1 MKSSCSYS
9 STAVKEAHI
18 KGMCIALGNSVL
30 GASTHDSRA
39 HKAPDGY
46 NASLKYVVESIN
58 HHGYQG
64 QKGLLLSDCDLTAHD
79 MNYLS
84 ATMAGHNY
92 NFTVVDLSDNP
103 QLGALGVDYLVKGAD
118 GISHLQLAQT
128 ASINHAQGKP
138 MMLMG
143 KPFELPPEMLA
154 QCMQMAQT
162 INPDD
167 YTFKGLLTRSNF
179 NFQKLDLSGCN
190 IGDLGAD
197 ILGHALAKGR
207 IPSLKNIDLSGNGIS
222 PAKIKHFLDQ
232 FSQDIF
238 VVTEKSY
245 EEGKAVYKDTS
256 GKLYDMHIKSDGKD
270 AIVEF
275 ADGITGISGISAGDT
290 CPPTIREQIKACAGG
305 FAVGAVSGL
314 ELCKATQG
322 KGKVVCYL
330 EKALAGCVYGVVG
343 IAGTQCVGAK
353 EYEHHYKDNDKNDFS
368 FSATGGTEIKGT
380 YIDNDNGLTGSN
392 FDLSQHDFS

>member
-1 MKSSCSYS
+1 MKSSNSYS
-9 STAVKEAHI
+9 AKEAHI

-30 GASTHDSRA
+30 GGSTHDSRA
-39 HKAPDGY
+39 HKTPDGY

-190 IGDLGAD
+190 IGDSGAD

-207 IPSLKNIDLSGNGIS
+207 IPSLKNIDLSGNGIN

-275 ADGITGISGISAGDT
+275 ADGITGISGVSAGDT
-290 CPPTIREQIKACAGG
+290 CPAPVKDQIIGCIKGGLTATAGA
-305 FAVGAVSGL
+305 AVGCMASSGAYPVCVANAAIVGCGVSLVG
-314 ELCKATQG
+314 
-322 KGKVVCYL
+322 
-330 EKALAGCVYGVVG
+330 VG
-343 IAGTQCVGAK
+343 ISPCVDNAYNSIENYFKGGS
-353 EYEHHYKDNDKNDFS
+353 DNDKGFG

-380 YIDNDNGLTGSN
+380 TIDNDHGLVGSN
-392 FDLSQHDFS
+392 FDLSQHDF